1 MSRAFIIGNG
11 KSRDGFDLEQLRKHG
26 TIYGCNA
33 LYRDF
38 EPDYLIAIDDA
49 ITEEIRNSDFPE
61 EKFIY
66 PTFEEQFEH
75 PEFNPFT
82 RLRSNAGMNAMIE
95 ALRHGHR
102 ELICIG
108 FDFIIQNDL
117 ATANVYEGT
126 ECYGR
131 ETMTSLADGLRRA
144 KYLDW
149 FARKNSV
156 AQYKFILPREKDL
169 RIHPLSSPN
178 IRGMFIDELIP
189 YLNKSG

>member
-1 MSRAFIIGNG
+1 
-11 KSRDGFDLEQLRKHG
+11 
-26 TIYGCNA
+26 
-33 LYRDF
+33 
-38 EPDYLIAIDDA
+38 
-49 ITEEIRNSDFPE
+49 
-61 EKFIY
+61 
-66 PTFEEQFEH
+66 
-75 PEFNPFT
+75 
-82 RLRSNAGMNAMIE
+82 MNAMIE

-178 IRGMFIDELIP
+178 IRGMFIDELVP

>member
-49 ITEEIRNSDFPE
+49 ITEEIRSSDFPE
-61 EKFIY
+61 ERFIY
-66 PTFEEQFEH
+66 PAFEEQFEH

-149 FARKNSV
+149 FARKNNV

-178 IRGMFIDELIP
+178 IRGMFIDELVP
-189 YLNKSG
+189 YLNKCG